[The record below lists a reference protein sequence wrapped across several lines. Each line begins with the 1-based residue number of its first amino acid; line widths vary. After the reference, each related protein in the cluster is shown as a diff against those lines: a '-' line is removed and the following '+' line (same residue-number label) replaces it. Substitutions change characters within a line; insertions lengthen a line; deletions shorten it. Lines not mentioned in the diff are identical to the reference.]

1 MLFLLSNG
9 RLFDILHL
17 GWPLERLDSSTK
29 GRGGAMGESAYTS
42 ITERTTKL
50 RNIVDKYLFHFVK
63 CSSQYCRSTI
73 LAMLCTD
80 HVMDAMVSLLSFH
93 IQMN

>member
-17 GWPLERLDSSTK
+17 GWPLERLDSS
-29 GRGGAMGESAYTS
+29 RGGAMGESAYTS

-73 LAMLCTD
+73 VAMLYTD
-80 HVMDAMVSLLSFH
+80 HVMNAMVSLLSFH